1 MNIRLYETGDA
12 PAMAKLFC
20 DTVQTI
26 CAKDYTKEQ
35 LDAWTSGADTE
46 EWHERFSHSLTLIA
60 ESGNDIIGFA
70 NLDGDLL
77 DMLYISKYYQR
88 LGLGTELVTQLQLAA
103 RRRGLRRLV
112 TFSSLTAKPFFLSLG
127 WSIVRPNIAVR
138 GGVSL
143 SNYLMEKILS

>member
-35 LDAWTSGADTE
+35 LDAWISGADTE
-46 EWHERFSHSLTLIA
+46 KWHERFSHSLTLIA

-138 GGVSL
+138 NGVSL
-143 SNYLMEKILS
+143 NNYLMEKILS